1 MELGHSRFC
10 FVRFGMEG
18 ISSKSGRRDRR
29 RRVSVI
35 EGDRWE
41 VTWGEE
47 EEADA
52 EERERKQKGGKR
64 EREG

>member
-1 MELGHSRFC
+1 
-10 FVRFGMEG
+10 MEG

-29 RRVSVI
+29 RRVLVNI

-41 VTWGEE
+41 VTGGEE

-52 EERERKQKGGKR
+52 EERERKEEGGKG
-64 EREG
+64 EREGWRRRRKK